1 MGMGGVRARVG
12 FFGGTTDRSTK
23 TGLDRSEGR
32 RGGDLLA
39 ASARWVLLRTHG
51 APSALLRPEL

>member
-23 TGLDRSEGR
+23 TGLEGR

-39 ASARWVLLRTHG
+39 ASVRWVLLRTHG